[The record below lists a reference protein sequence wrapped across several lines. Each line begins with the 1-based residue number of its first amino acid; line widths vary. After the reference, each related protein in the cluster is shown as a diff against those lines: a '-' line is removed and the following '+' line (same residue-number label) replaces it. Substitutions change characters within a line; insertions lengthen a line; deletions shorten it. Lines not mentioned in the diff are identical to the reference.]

1 MRETL
6 GEAGLSPHFLD
17 EEPGGETHVEAG
29 LSPHFLSEELGG
41 DPQLPPAIRGVLDVD
56 EPLAQTHVSPD

>member
-6 GEAGLSPHFLD
+6 GEAGLSR
-17 EEPGGETHVEAG
+17 GGETHVEAG
-29 LSPHFLSEELGG
+29 LSSHFLSEELGG